1 MYGKIKGK
9 ISLKSKKLP
18 VNPYGISK
26 LKGFNLTKLY
36 REKYNLNTY
45 NAIIFNT
52 ESTLRDTS
60 YFIPKVCMAAI
71 NAYKYNLK
79 TKFGNLDIKREWNWC
94 DDQCELLIKF
104 LKKEPQDFVISNGKS
119 LSAKKMLKFAFDYF
133 NLDYKKYV
141 IQDKK
146 LLRPTD
152 ISIKISNYRESWAK
166 NNITKKNFIYG
177 RKLIYLMIKHYLK
190 NSH

>member
-1 MYGKIKGK
+1 M
-9 ISLKSKKLP
+9 
-18 VNPYGISK
+18 
-26 LKGFNLTKLY
+26 T
-36 REKYNLNTY
+36 
-45 NAIIFNT
+45 
-52 ESTLRDTS
+52 
-60 YFIPKVCMAAI
+60 
-71 NAYKYNLK
+71 
-79 TKFGNLDIKREWNWC
+79 
-94 DDQCELLIKF
+94 
-104 LKKEPQDFVISNGKS
+104 
-119 LSAKKMLKFAFDYF
+119 KKMLKFAFDYF

-152 ISIKISNYRESWAK
+152 MSIKISNYRESWAK